1 MVNVSPLS
9 LICTACGI
17 AVTDEQG
24 NIVARHDLARN
35 AEAVAR
41 VMLALKTTTPSSEL
55 DEIVGKIKECM
66 KGATG
71 NDILEIEDEFLY
83 QLLDGKV
90 PGRLFHTKSTKAG
103 IAFRQDVVSFLAKMG
118 STWSLDE
125 FYAFNRA
132 VNVEL
137 TKLQIKSVSEQ
148 SDRLIMQ
155 AVNSIDDIDKSTNI
169 FSERIRE
176 WYGYHFPEL
185 TDQLVAD
192 HEFFL
197 EIITNIGTRG
207 EFTPERIKALRPV
220 QDKTIEIMVNR
231 AKESMGGDFSPF
243 DIKTVQAFASCV
255 LDLYKAR
262 VKIENYVESLMEQ
275 TCPNLSVIVGALL
288 GARLI
293 CLAGGLESLA
303 KKPSSTI
310 QVLGAE
316 KALFRAIKTHGEPPK
331 HGILFQAKEVRSAPF
346 WQRGKV
352 ARLLAGKIS
361 IAVRVDQVSKRY
373 IADELLADIHNKLA
387 EIQRKY
393 PDKPAQTKERPASS
407 RSDEWQRKPR
417 PGGPQRDRAPSGFKP
432 RQGGPGPRS
441 SKQGGPRGDRS
452 WSPRPSGGSS
462 GAPRGDRTASP
473 RPSGGG
479 SSSGGSARDRTW
491 SPKPSGGGGSR
502 PFKPT
507 GAGQKSFKQGGGGKP
522 SKKYPSKGKP
532 RSDRE

>member
-1 MVNVSPLS
+1 MSLS
-9 LICTACGI
+9 LIYSVCGV
-17 AVTDEQG
+17 AVSDEQG
-24 NIVARHDLARN
+24 NIVVRHELTRD
-35 AEAVAR
+35 AETVAR
-41 VMLALKTTTPSSEL
+41 VMLALKTATPSTEL
-55 DEIVGKIKECM
+55 DETVAKITNYMKEAP
-66 KGATG
+66 GR
-71 NDILEIEDEFLY
+71 DILEVEDEFLY

-90 PGRLFHTKSTKAG
+90 HGRLLQVKSTREG
-103 IAFRQDVVSFLAKMG
+103 VTYRQDVASFLAKMG
-118 STWSLDE
+118 STWNLDE

-197 EIITNIGTRG
+197 EIITGIGTRG
-207 EFTPERIKALRPV
+207 EFTPDRIKALRPV
-220 QDKTIEIMVNR
+220 QDKTVEIMVNR

-243 DIKTVQAFASCV
+243 DIKTVQAFASSV

-275 TCPNLSVIVGALL
+275 TCPNMSVIVGALL

-293 CLAGGLESLA
+293 CLAGGLEALA

-361 IAVRVDQVSKRY
+361 IAARVDQVSKRY

-393 PDKPAQTKERPASS
+393 PDKPAQVKEHPASS
-407 RSDEWQRKPR
+407 RPDEWQRKPR
-417 PGGPQRDRAPSGFKP
+417 PGGPQRDRGPGGFKP
-432 RQGGPGPRS
+432 RQGGPGSRPSR
-441 SKQGGPRGDRS
+441 QGGPRGDRS
-452 WSPRPSGGSS
+452 WSPRPS
-462 GAPRGDRTASP
+462 
-473 RPSGGG
+473 
-479 SSSGGSARDRTW
+479 SGGSGGRGAREDRSW
-491 SPKPSGGGGSR
+491 SPRPSGGGGSR

-507 GAGQKSFKQGGGGKP
+507 GAGPKSFTQGGGGK
-522 SKKYPSKGKP
+522 KKYPSKGKP
-532 RSDRE
+532 RPDRE

>member
-1 MVNVSPLS
+1 MNVSLS
-9 LICTACGI
+9 LICTACGF
-17 AVTDEQG
+17 AATDEQG
-24 NIVARHDLARN
+24 NIVVSHELKRD
-35 AEAVAR
+35 AETVAR
-41 VMLALKTTTPSSEL
+41 VMLALKMATPNTEL
-55 DEIVGKIKECM
+55 DGIIAKIADYM
-66 KGATG
+66 KAARGR
-71 NDILEIEDEFLY
+71 DILEAEDEYLC

-90 PGRLFHTKSTKAG
+90 PGRILHAKSTRAG
-103 IAFRQDVVSFLAKMG
+103 VAFRQDVVSFLAKMG
-118 STWSLDE
+118 STWNASE

-148 SDRLIMQ
+148 NDRLIMQ
-155 AVNSIDDIDKSTNI
+155 AVNSIDDINKSTNI

-197 EIITNIGTRG
+197 EIITSIGTRG
-207 EFTPERIKALRPV
+207 EFSPDRIKALRPV
-220 QDKTIEIMVNR
+220 QDKTVEIMVNR

-243 DIKTVQAFASCV
+243 DIKTMQAFASSV

-275 TCPNLSVIVGALL
+275 TCPNLSAIIGPIL

-293 CLAGGLESLA
+293 CLAGGLEALA

-316 KALFRAIKTHGEPPK
+316 KALFRAIKTNAEPPK
-331 HGILFQAKEVRSAPF
+331 HGIIFQAKEVRSAPF

-361 IAVRVDQVSKRY
+361 IAARVDQISKRY
-373 IADELLADIHNKLA
+373 IADELLADIHSKLV

-393 PDKPAQTKERPASS
+393 PDKPPQVKERPGSA
-407 RSDEWQRKPR
+407 RPEEWQKKPR
-417 PGGPQRDRAPSGFKP
+417 PGGPQRDRGPGGFKP
-432 RQGGPGPRS
+432 RPGGPGA
-441 SKQGGPRGDRS
+441 
-452 WSPRPSGGSS
+452 RP
-462 GAPRGDRTASP
+462 PKK
-473 RPSGGG
+473 
-479 SSSGGSARDRTW
+479 GSARADRQW
-491 SPKPSGGGGSR
+491 APRPRDGGGSR
-502 PFKPT
+502 PYRP
-507 GAGQKSFKQGGGGKP
+507 AGPGSKSFKQGGGGKAA
-522 SKKYPSKGKP
+522 KKYPPKGKP
-532 RSDRE
+532 RPDRV

>member
-1 MVNVSPLS
+1 M
-9 LICTACGI
+9 
-17 AVTDEQG
+17 TDEQG
-24 NIVARHDLARN
+24 NILVRHELARN
-35 AEAVAR
+35 VETVAR
-41 VMLALKTTTPSSEL
+41 VMLALKTATPSSEL
-55 DEIVGKIKECM
+55 DEIVAKIKESL

-90 PGRLFHTKSTKAG
+90 PGRLFQTKSTSAG

-125 FYAFNRA
+125 FRTFNRA

-220 QDKTIEIMVNR
+220 QDKTVDVMVAR

-243 DIKTVQAFASCV
+243 DIKTVQAFAGSV

-262 VKIENYVESLMEQ
+262 IKIENYVESLMEQ
-275 TCPNLSVIVGALL
+275 TCPNLSAIVGALL

-293 CLAGGLESLA
+293 CLAGGLEALA

-373 IADELLADIHNKLA
+373 VADELLADIQKKLA

-393 PDKPAQTKERPASS
+393 PDKPAQTKERPGSS
-407 RSDEWQRKPR
+407 RPEEWQRKPR
-417 PGGPQRDRAPSGFKP
+417 PGGPPRDRGAGGFKP
-432 RQGGPGPRS
+432 RPGGSGPRPF
-441 SKQGGPRGDRS
+441 KQGGPRGNRTSSPKPYGGGSGGSRGDRTS
-452 WSPRPSGGSS
+452 SPRPSS
-462 GAPRGDRTASP
+462 G
-473 RPSGGG
+473 
-479 SSSGGSARDRTW
+479 GGSARDRTW
-491 SPKPSGGGGSR
+491 SPKPSGDGGSR

-522 SKKYPSKGKP
+522 GKKYPSKGKP

>member
-1 MVNVSPLS
+1 
-9 LICTACGI
+9 
-17 AVTDEQG
+17 VTDEQG
-24 NIVARHDLARN
+24 NIVVRHELARN

-41 VMLALKTTTPSSEL
+41 VMLALKTATPSSEL
-55 DEIVGKIKECM
+55 DEAVAKIKEYM
-66 KGATG
+66 KEGPG
-71 NDILEIEDEFLY
+71 KDILEIEDEFLY

-90 PGRLFHTKSTKAG
+90 SGRLFYAKSTKAG
-103 IAFRQDVVSFLAKMG
+103 IAFRQDIVGFLAKMG
-118 STWSLDE
+118 STCKLDE
-125 FYAFNRA
+125 YYAFNRA

-137 TKLQIKSVSEQ
+137 TKLQIKSTSEQ
-148 SDRLIMQ
+148 NDRLIMQ
-155 AVNSIDDIDKSTNI
+155 AVNSIDDINKSTNI

-197 EIITNIGTRG
+197 EIITGIGTRG
-207 EFTPERIKALRPV
+207 EFTPDRIKALRPV
-220 QDKTIEIMVNR
+220 QDKTIEIMVTR

-243 DIKTVQAFASCV
+243 DIKTVQAFANSV

-262 VKIENYVESLMEQ
+262 VKIENYVESLMET
-275 TCPNLSVIVGALL
+275 TCPNLSVIVGSLL

-316 KALFRAIKTHGEPPK
+316 KALFRAIKTKGEPPK

-361 IAVRVDQVSKRY
+361 IAARVDQVSKRY
-373 IADELLADIHNKLA
+373 IADELLADIHSKLA

-393 PDKPAQTKERPASS
+393 PDKPAQTKEHPAS
-407 RSDEWQRKPR
+407 RSDDFQRKPR
-417 PGGPQRDRAPSGFKP
+417 PGGPQRERGPGGYKGRQGAPS
-432 RQGGPGPRS
+432 RQGGAS
-441 SKQGGPRGDRS
+441 SRQGAPSRQGGAPSRQGGARPERS
-452 WSPRPSGGSS
+452 WAPRPSGGSS
-462 GAPRGDRTASP
+462 GGFGSRDDRSRPPR
-473 RPSGGG
+473 
-479 SSSGGSARDRTW
+479 
-491 SPKPSGGGGSR
+491 PSGGGGSR

-507 GAGQKSFKQGGGGKP
+507 GAGSKSFKQGGSGKP
-522 SKKYPSKGKP
+522 AKKYPPKGKP